1 MCVIKISNLV
11 LAMCVIGSASEAADL
26 SMEGV
31 VHAALLGNA
40 DLAAARFEV
49 HKAEGRLR
57 SSGLLPNPEIEFLG
71 LSDFASANQGEG
83 EINVGLY
90 QLFPLTS
97 RLGISREISRVGVA
111 EALREIRNQERLLI
125 AKVQEL
131 YIRIQA
137 AQMRQQ
143 IAQSAGEDFHKYAA
157 AAQER
162 LDSGQGSLSE
172 SVMARIETQRWR
184 ILANEA
190 HVEAENFL
198 IELKTTLNLPADA
211 MLSLTESLEDAVKNL
226 RARLQQSRPSQRPD
240 VELQWL
246 ALDRAAAEA
255 RLARASAWEGI
266 RVGIEYKQDKS
277 MEEPE
282 GLGTGNF
289 FGVGVSLP
297 LPVWDRKIGDR
308 LAADATAE
316 QQRVKIRA
324 LELQVAN
331 AIATAKKQSDLY
343 EGQWVLYGAESRP
356 LIESAIRNMEAGFK
370 DGRVEATDVVSVH
383 LQCDTLSHG
392 SVEILENFAL
402 SLVELESVTG
412 THPAINLPYVNPNS
426 LRKTKNKK

>member
-1 MCVIKISNLV
+1 MCVIKISILV
-11 LAMCVIGSASEAADL
+11 LAMCVIGSASGAADL

-211 MLSLTESLEDAVKNL
+211 TLCQQTPRCPSRNRWKMPL
-226 RARLQQSRPSQRPD
+226 RICVLVCNKA
-240 VELQWL
+240 
-246 ALDRAAAEA
+246 ALR
-255 RLARASAWEGI
+255 
-266 RVGIEYKQDKS
+266 
-277 MEEPE
+277 
-282 GLGTGNF
+282 
-289 FGVGVSLP
+289 
-297 LPVWDRKIGDR
+297 
-308 LAADATAE
+308 
-316 QQRVKIRA
+316 
-324 LELQVAN
+324 N
-331 AIATAKKQSDLY
+331 APT
-343 EGQWVLYGAESRP
+343 
-356 LIESAIRNMEAGFK
+356 
-370 DGRVEATDVVSVH
+370 
-383 LQCDTLSHG
+383 
-392 SVEILENFAL
+392 
-402 SLVELESVTG
+402 
-412 THPAINLPYVNPNS
+412 
-426 LRKTKNKK
+426 